1 MKICIFGAA
10 SYEIDKT
17 YSADTRKLCKNLHK
31 KGHSLVFGAGGN
43 GLMGAAAEGFKTGGG
58 EIVGV
63 IPHFFRDENIE
74 KIYSECTEIIFT
86 DTIVQRKSKMEELAD
101 AFIIVP
107 GGIGTLEE
115 LFEVLSSETTCQ
127 TCKANCDLQYQRIL
141 RYQLIKFLN
150 FACEE
155 KFIRKSCREALS
167 CHNNV
172 DEITTYVENNERN
185 LHNVHA

>member
-17 YSADTRKLCKNLHK
+17 YSADTRKLCKNLAE

-107 GGIGTLEE
+107 GDVYKRQIQKHIPVGVTANAIKLYNASIDFYFLAE
-115 LFEVLSSETTCQ
+115 
-127 TCKANCDLQYQRIL
+127 KANHFC
-141 RYQLIKFLN
+141 
-150 FACEE
+150 
-155 KFIRKSCREALS
+155 AL
-167 CHNNV
+167 
-172 DEITTYVENNERN
+172 
-185 LHNVHA
+185 